1 MLSVD
6 DILTS
11 SGKYPDRVLSA
22 TQQVRINAQALVEKV
37 NKLLT
42 SFGKVRSVNSGFRTI
57 SANNQAEGSPTS
69 WHLTGNA
76 VDLEDKDG
84 DLAVYCLCEQSLLEH
99 FGLYLEDPRWTRK
112 LKQPDGTWKHR
123 WVHLQTKSPPSGR
136 RVFRPA
142 GPEPR

>member
-11 SGKYPDRVLSA
+11 SGKYPDRVVA
-22 TQQVRINAQALVEKV
+22 VTMPVRVNAQALTEKI

-42 SFGKVRSVNSGFRTI
+42 SFGKDRAVNSGFRTMA
-57 SANNQAEGSPTS
+57 ANTQAEGSPTS
-69 WHLTGNA
+69 WHLTGHA
-76 VDLEDKDG
+76 VDLEDQDG
-84 DLAVYCLCEQSLLEH
+84 DLAMYCLCERALLEH

-112 LKQPDGTWKHR
+112 VKKPDGSWTHR
-123 WVHLQTKSPPSGR
+123 WVHLQTKSPPSGN

-142 GPEPR
+142 GPQPR